1 MDNIE
6 HINYT
11 DKHRKMFTCSIGITV
26 YNEQAN
32 IGQLLE
38 ALLTQELNYFTINE
52 IIVIA
57 SGCTDNTKEVVK
69 EFEKRNKLIRLLV
82 QKKRL
87 GKASA
92 INYFLENTIAD
103 IYVIESGDTMPRKD
117 TIENLL
123 MPFLAPE
130 TGMTGGH
137 PMSKDGSTRFL
148 GFIIH
153 LLWQLHHKLALRYPK
168 LGELIAFR
176 KAAITNIPANT
187 AVDEAAI
194 EALVVQNGYRLCYVP
209 DAIIYNRGP
218 RTIKAYLVQRR
229 RIYAGHLHLKKTF
242 GYAVSSMNNLRIFRL
257 LISNIEFNPKFLCW
271 AVVAVALESYARLLG
286 LYDFYIRKRNPYIW
300 DVEKEKCLV

>member
-11 DKHRKMFTCSIGITV
+11 DKPEKMLTCSIGVTV

-38 ALLTQELNYFTINE
+38 ALLTQELYSFTINE
-52 IIVIA
+52 IIVLA
-57 SGCTDNTKEVVK
+57 SGCTDNTEDVVK
-69 EFEKRNKLIRLLV
+69 EFAKRNNRIRLLV

-92 INYFLENTIAD
+92 INYFLQNTIAD
-103 IYVIESGDTMPRKD
+103 IYVIESGDTLPRKD

-123 MPFLAPE
+123 RPFFVTE
-130 TGMTGGH
+130 IGMTGGH
-137 PMSKDGSTRFL
+137 SLPKDDSARFL
-148 GFIIH
+148 GFTIH

-168 LGELIAFR
+168 LGELVAFR
-176 KAAITNIPANT
+176 KAAITDVPVNT

-209 DAIIYNRGP
+209 GAIIYNRGP
-218 RTIKAYLVQRR
+218 RTIKAYLIQRR

-257 LISNIEFNPKFLCW
+257 LISNIEFSAKFLLW
-271 AVVAVALESYARLLG
+271 AVGAVALESYARLLG

-300 DVEKEKCLV
+300 DVEKEKSSV

>member
-11 DKHRKMFTCSIGITV
+11 DKHRKMLTCSIGVTV
-26 YNEQAN
+26 YNEQRN

-38 ALLTQELNYFTINE
+38 ALLTQELESFTINE

-57 SGCTDNTKEVVK
+57 SGCTDSTKEVVK
-69 EFEKRNKLIRLLV
+69 EFKRRNNRIRLLV
-82 QKKRL
+82 QKTRL

-92 INYFLENTIAD
+92 INYFLQNTIAD
-103 IYVIESGDTMPRKD
+103 IYVIESGDTIPHKD

-123 MPFLAPE
+123 RPFLVPE
-130 TGMTGGH
+130 IGMTGGH
-137 PMSKDGSTRFL
+137 PIPKDDPTRFL

-153 LLWQLHHKLALRYPK
+153 LSWQLHHKLALRYPK
-168 LGELIAFR
+168 LGELVAFR
-176 KAAITNIPANT
+176 KAAITKIPANT

-209 DAIIYNRGP
+209 EAIVYNRGP
-218 RTIKAYLVQRR
+218 QTIKAYLVQRR

-242 GYAVSSMNNLRIFRL
+242 GYTVSSMNNLRIFRL
-257 LISNIEFNPKFLCW
+257 LISNIEFNPKFLLW
-271 AVVAVALESYARLLG
+271 ALGVAALESYARLLG
-286 LYDFYIRKRNPYIW
+286 LYDFYIRKRNSYIW